1 MAMRKLILMM
11 VLAVISS
18 SAVGAGEPFVKSF
31 HKSKNWTVIQAGIAG
46 EFKTCE
52 LKSSLYYL
60 DSGKNPQYGT
70 TYLTVSYP
78 SNNVTFSSE
87 NIGAYFRISKRV
99 TLQVGKGKIVN
110 ITPEKPNTDK
120 SIVEDMLVSK
130 GADVKIKID
139 FGSGDPGVHTFS
151 ALGFAEAYKMLP
163 ACAGISSA
171 KTKDEPP
178 PQGSK
183 ITLTLDSFLTS
194 GFAKQYG
201 ITKQGGWALKDGSF
215 NNDLSVTGQQGAM
228 LSTSTKGSIMVETG
242 LMFLGTSSLDSSK
255 MSFISE
261 LLKTL
266 DPSTAQI
273 HGIRDGISKS
283 LSKRVSQIDLAPA
296 RTYGKLQVRAA
307 NVGGDAVI
315 SIKLQ

>member
-1 MAMRKLILMM
+1 MKKIML
-11 VLAVISS
+11 VLVLLS
-18 SAVGAGEPFVKSF
+18 SAVAYAGDPYVKTF
-31 HKSKNWTVIQAGIAG
+31 HKGKNWTVLQVGITG
-46 EFKTCE
+46 E
-52 LKSSLYYL
+52 LKQCALRSSPHYL
-60 DSGKNPQYGT
+60 DNGKNPQYGT
-70 TYLTVSYP
+70 THLEISYP
-78 SNNVTFSSE
+78 SNNVIFSGE
-87 NIGAYFRISKRV
+87 NIGAYFRIAQRV
-99 TLQVGKGKIVN
+99 TLQVGEGESFV
-110 ITPEKPNTDK
+110 ITPETPMTDK
-120 SIVEDMLVSK
+120 SVVDNILSSK
-130 GADVKIKID
+130 GSSIKINID

-163 ACAGISSA
+163 VCAGISSA

-183 ITLTLDSFLTS
+183 ISLTLDSFLTS

-201 ITKQGGWALKDGSF
+201 ITKQGGWALKEDLF
-215 NNDLSVTGQQGAM
+215 NNEMSVSGLRGAM
-228 LSTSTKGSIMVETG
+228 LSITTKGSNVVETG
-242 LMFLGTSSLDSSK
+242 LMFLGTTSLDNSE
-255 MSFISE
+255 MSFVSE

-266 DPSTAQI
+266 DPSTAQL

-283 LSKRVSQIDLAPA
+283 LSKRVSQIDLSPA

>member
-1 MAMRKLILMM
+1 MKKIMLAL
-11 VLAVISS
+11 VLLS
-18 SAVGAGEPFVKSF
+18 SAVAYAGDPYVKTF
-31 HKSKNWTVIQAGIAG
+31 HKGKNWTVLQVGITG
-46 EFKTCE
+46 E
-52 LKSSLYYL
+52 LKQCALRSSPHYL
-60 DSGKNPQYGT
+60 DNGKNPQYGT
-70 TYLTVSYP
+70 THLEISYP
-78 SNNVTFSSE
+78 SNNVTFAGE
-87 NIGAYFRISKRV
+87 NIGAYFRIAKRV
-99 TLQVGKGKIVN
+99 TLQVGDGKSFVV
-110 ITPEKPNTDK
+110 TPETPMTDK
-120 SIVEDMLVSK
+120 SIVDNILSSK
-130 GADVKIKID
+130 GSSIKINID

-171 KTKDEPP
+171 RTKDETP

-183 ITLTLDSFLTS
+183 ISLTLDSFLTS

-215 NNDLSVTGQQGAM
+215 NNDFSVSGLKVM
-228 LSTSTKGSIMVETG
+228 LEASTKGSTVVKTG
-242 LMFLGTSSLDSSK
+242 LTFLGTSSLDNSK
-255 MSFISE
+255 MSFVLE

-266 DPSTAQI
+266 DPSTAQL